1 MSDST
6 QLIGPIISGSISLII
21 LGFLIAWI
29 LLRRNEI
36 YGLFGDSRFIIF
48 LIIVII
54 SIGFSIGFSYSN
66 IKFLFENREKLPVF
80 QKIILFVVFGS
91 LVLVILIC
99 LIPIVI
105 YFINKTTG
113 VNLLPIFNLPNLPNF
128 LGFLN
133 LPKIKIGLLIF
144 GLSVLIIGMIIGM
157 ILLGVYKHNIDDNEK
172 EEKYNKKMSER
183 NSTLISDIVIGLTS
197 LIFIGLLILAIF
209 KFDNIVIK
217 VLLSVLSII
226 GLISAVI
233 VWYLLSKDN
242 SDDIKDSNLDIKYP
256 EPTSR
261 KLKLK
266 ELKKLLKKL
275 GDFKMDNECK
285 IDDQSD
291 CNYLYK
297 QYIASGGDEKVL
309 DELLDQLASMKN
321 KNGEEDNTGLINQ
334 AIFIIY
340 QLLQCKIELDDKET
354 IYKFGTWA
362 WWKKNIFMSDNDK
375 DPIDPMQ
382 RYIYFISILVGILF
396 LFVNL
401 YQYGINVETIF
412 GIDGKQ
418 IFTIDW
424 LWRAIAI
431 FGTLTYIVLISWSVM
446 YNLLSSPD
454 SVEVDKPVSKEY
466 QRYISDYT
474 TDPTTQNEKTG
485 LISLFGGWISAIIVS
500 GILSYMGGDSPFGVL
515 NKVNAIAIIMAF
527 VIIFNGYYIWL
538 MPQLFIIGVLLQK
551 YILSTDMFDNPL
563 FMIVK
568 GIIVVAVIF
577 ASFYDTTYKPENV
590 EKDDKKYK
598 DFASTYNKPVWYI
611 FGILMFLILQN
622 GVESFIG
629 ETGNYGENNWS
640 LILVPAVRYII
651 SIIAKTDVSYD
662 VLSISNNM

>member
-29 LLRRNEI
+29 SLRRNEI
-36 YGLFGDSRFIIF
+36 YGLFGNSRFIIF
-48 LIIVII
+48 LIIFII
-54 SIGFSIGFSYSN
+54 NIGISIGFSYSN
-66 IKFLFENREKLPVF
+66 INFLFENKEKLPVF

-91 LVLVILIC
+91 LVLVILIL

-113 VNLLPIFNLPNLPNF
+113 VNLIRVFNLPNLPNF
-128 LGFLN
+128 FGFLN
-133 LPKIKIGLLIF
+133 LPKIIIVSLILGLL
-144 GLSVLIIGMIIGM
+144 VLIIGMI
-157 ILLGVYKHNIDDNEK
+157 LLVVYKYNIDNEK

-183 NSTLISDIVIGLTS
+183 RSTLIGDIVIGLTS
-197 LIFIGLLILAIF
+197 SIMIVLLILSIF
-209 KFDNIVIK
+209 KFDNIAIK
-217 VLLSVLSII
+217 VFSVLFIIVLII
-226 GLISAVI
+226 GAI
-233 VWYLLSKDN
+233 VWYLSSKDN

-362 WWKKNIFMSDNDK
+362 WWKKNIFMSDNNK

-424 LWRAIAI
+424 LLRAIAI
-431 FGTLTYIVLISWSVM
+431 FGTLTYMGLISWSVM

-474 TDPTTQNEKTG
+474 TDPTTQKEKTG

-500 GILSYMGGDSPFGVL
+500 GILSYMGGESPFGVL
-515 NKVNAIAIIMAF
+515 NKINAIAIIMAF

-538 MPQLFIIGVLLQK
+538 MPQLFIIGVLIQK

-563 FMIVK
+563 SMIVK

-598 DFASTYNKPVWYI
+598 GFASTYNKPVWYI

-651 SIIAKTDVSYD
+651 SIIIRTDVSYD